1 MSEIFVDQNCT
12 VCSAYGKFINK
23 KNKNV
28 SVSNQLDL
36 SNEDIARDE
45 VVYVKNQE
53 KFYASDAIIESVAD
67 LGAFYKIIKTFV
79 LFSIFRAIHGV
90 VVLIVFYYFG
100 YKANVGFEVYILYL
114 IVSILLSR
122 QIFKRLKKRF
132 NL

>member
-23 KNKNV
+23 KNKNI

-67 LGAFYKIIKTFV
+67 LGAFYKIIK
-79 LFSIFRAIHGV
+79 IH
-90 VVLIVFYYFG
+90 F
-100 YKANVGFEVYILYL
+100 
-114 IVSILLSR
+114 
-122 QIFKRLKKRF
+122 
-132 NL
+132 

>member
-53 KFYASDAIIESVAD
+53 KFYASDAIIDEAIVAFDESMVDINA
-67 LGAFYKIIKTFV
+67 K
-79 LFSIFRAIHGV
+79 
-90 VVLIVFYYFG
+90 
-100 YKANVGFEVYILYL
+100 NVDNKKVHFTA
-114 IVSILLSR
+114 
-122 QIFKRLKKRF
+122 LKKSIEAKGMALIEKI
-132 NL
+132 NKL

>member
-12 VCSAYGKFINK
+12 VCSAYGNFINK

-67 LGAFYKIIKTFV
+67 LGGFYKIIKISYIIPKFIRN
-79 LFSIFRAIHGV
+79 SIYK
-90 VVLIVFYYFG
+90 LIS
-100 YKANVGFEVYILYL
+100 KN
-114 IVSILLSR
+114 R
-122 QIFKRLKKRF
+122 KRF
-132 NL
+132 FYK